1 MAKPE
6 VKFDAALYTALFIDD
21 DDVTED
27 IVALIA
33 GLNVLESISS
43 GIFFY
48 RNRSLCSSSSSSETN
63 VTFTDAVL
71 TADDIW

>member
-27 IVALIA
+27 IFALSA

-43 GIFFY
+43 GIFI
-48 RNRSLCSSSSSSETN
+48 ETG
-63 VTFTDAVL
+63 VCAAAVPVL
-71 TADDIW
+71 KQM

>member
-43 GIFFY
+43 GIFFFFY
-48 RNRSLCSSSSSSETN
+48 RNRSLCSSSSSSETKCDLHRRS
-63 VTFTDAVL
+63 TYCR
-71 TADDIW
+71 